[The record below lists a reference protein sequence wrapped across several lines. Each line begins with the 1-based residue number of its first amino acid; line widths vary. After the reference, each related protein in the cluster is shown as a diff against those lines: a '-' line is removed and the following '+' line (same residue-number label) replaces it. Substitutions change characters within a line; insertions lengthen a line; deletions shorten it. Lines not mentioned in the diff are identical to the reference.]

1 MDRPK
6 SPEFEEYLQVVYND
20 RVSPDSTSRSAHPEG
35 EPMIRP
41 LAVLLVLVSWA
52 AAAPPARY
60 GRIDVYS
67 ADGAFEV
74 RDVSASTG
82 AQILDVGWRGEGMAD
97 TGATA
102 QARARETWR
111 EVWIEVVPE
120 QDGKLQINFQGEYYR
135 KQSAED
141 VRLVWV
147 DQIQVRGAEIVN
159 GDLEELQDGV
169 PRGWRFSGPASPEAV
184 SSDGAIADGG
194 DVCVAVWYGAILRQ
208 AVDVQAGQPVRVT
221 AKFRATGPEEELP
234 ETARHKAQF
243 ASLLDL
249 QPQTITVKLASS
261 ENARRAKIRPLPLYD
276 GAEWAVTSRWDDNT
290 WTNLKTREV
299 LLEHGQRGTFFLND
313 PSRNVYGKDYGLLP
327 DRSVN
332 EWGRVLASGGTT
344 IGGHS
349 LTHPMLSYQN
359 RNRMFE
365 EVLGCRIALEATF
378 DTLVNAYAFS
388 FCNYRSPI
396 EGVDVQR
403 DIASVL
409 ARAGYLQI
417 ANHRFAEDGCWP
429 WAVAGLLPPDG
440 RPIDRALAGFLAD
453 KDLQHDNPA
462 ITYSM
467 HSWYDTPEE
476 WSGFEDDL
484 DRYGNRS
491 EWWYCHQNEY
501 GAYRAQY
508 RAAAQ
513 GRAEADGA
521 TLRYQFHRPSLL
533 DLNDP
538 IPITFELT
546 GVEPD
551 KVVSIE
557 CSGARVERAEFS
569 EGAVRFHVHHAAGV
583 SLPERIDQVPSAE
596 SQLVAS
602 TEFPEIS
609 GALRLDGITLM
620 LRLKNT
626 GPTSVDVQRVTYRL
640 PLRYRKGVV
649 FRSGPELAT
658 GKTYSDRL
666 ELDEDANGS
675 RYRAGSHFLV
685 AQVDFVVRRKPG
697 RIYFTTNAAG
707 LLDDPSY
714 PQQGFTVLGPIP
726 RAEIDLGTLN
736 ADSVFKKG
744 WPRSNGQRL
753 AFQPVDPAIAKPL
766 SVEVIPVRGR
776 WDNNGLKPCI
786 YLLRSTVASPAE
798 RKVRLLHD
806 TSTVPVVWLNGSSV
820 EEACTLR
827 AGGNNLLIAYE
838 PPVSQKF
845 SPEHAGPMFRVVDV
859 QSGRRVEDVRY
870 QP

>member
-1 MDRPK
+1 M
-6 SPEFEEYLQVVYND
+6 L
-20 RVSPDSTSRSAHPEG
+20 
-35 EPMIRP
+35 RP
-41 LAVLLVLVSWA
+41 LAVLLVMISWA
-52 AAAPPARY
+52 AAAPPARH

-67 ADGAFEV
+67 ADGAFDV

-111 EVWIEVVPE
+111 EIWIEVVPE
-120 QDGKLQINFQGEYYR
+120 RDGKLQINFQGEHYR
-135 KQSAED
+135 KQGAED

-147 DQIQVRGAEIVN
+147 DQIHVSGAEIVN
-159 GDLEELQDGV
+159 GDLEELDDGV
-169 PRGWRFSGPASPEAV
+169 PRGWRFSGPVSPEAV
-184 SSDGAIADGG
+184 SSDGSVAVGG
-194 DVCVAVWYGAILRQ
+194 DVCVAVWYGAMLRQ
-208 AVDVQAGQPVRVT
+208 TVDVRAGQAVRVT
-221 AKFRATGPEEELP
+221 AKFRATGPEEEPP
-234 ETARHKAQF
+234 ETARHKARF
-243 ASLLDL
+243 ANLLDL
-249 QPQTITVKLASS
+249 QPQTITVQLATAEDARLAKL
-261 ENARRAKIRPLPLYD
+261 RPLPLFD

-313 PSRNVYGKDYGLLP
+313 PSRNVYGKDYGVLP
-327 DRSVN
+327 DRSVSQ
-332 EWGRVLASGGTT
+332 WGKMLASGGTT

-365 EVLGCRIALEATF
+365 EVLGCRIALEAAF
-378 DTLVNAYAFS
+378 DTPINAYAFS
-388 FCNYRSPI
+388 FCNYSSPI

-440 RPIDRALAGFLAD
+440 RPIDRAFAGFLAD
-453 KDLQHDNPA
+453 EDLQHNSPA

-484 DRYGNRS
+484 DRYGNRP

-508 RAAAQ
+508 RAAVQ
-513 GRAEADGA
+513 GRSETDG
-521 TLRYQFHRPSLL
+521 TILRYQFQRPSLL

-538 IPITFELT
+538 IPLTFELA
-546 GVEPD
+546 GVETD

-557 CSGARVERAEFS
+557 CVGARVERAES
-569 EGAVRFHVHHAAGV
+569 LEGAVRFHVHHAASV
-583 SLPERIDQVPSAE
+583 SLPERIDQVASTGDG
-596 SQLVAS
+596 LVAS
-602 TEFPEIS
+602 TEFQEIS
-609 GALRLDGITLM
+609 GALQRDGEALT
-620 LRLKNT
+620 LRLKYT
-626 GPTSVDVQRVTYRL
+626 GPDSIDIQRVAYRL
-640 PLRYRKGVV
+640 PLRYAKGVV
-649 FRSGPELAT
+649 FRSGSELAA
-658 GKTYSDRL
+658 GEAYSDRL
-666 ELDEDANGS
+666 ELNEDASVS
-675 RYRAGSHFLV
+675 RYRAGDHFLV
-685 AQVDFVVRRKPG
+685 AQVDFPVRGEPG
-697 RIYFTTNAAG
+697 RIYFTANRAG
-707 LLDDPSY
+707 SLDDPSY
-714 PQQGFTVLGPIP
+714 PQQGFAVLGPIP
-726 RAEIDLGTLN
+726 RSEIDLGTLDS
-736 ADSVFKKG
+736 DSVFRKG
-744 WPRSNGQRL
+744 WPRSNGERL
-753 AFQPVDPAIAKPL
+753 VFEPVDPAIAKPL
-766 SVEVIPVRGR
+766 NVEVIPVRGR
-776 WDNNGLKPCI
+776 WDNNGLRPCI

-798 RKVRLLHD
+798 RKIRLLRD
-806 TSTVPVVWLNGSSV
+806 TRTVPNLWLNGSSV

-827 AGGNNLLIAYE
+827 AGDNELLVAYE
-838 PPVSQKF
+838 PPTDQRF

-859 QSGRRVEDVRY
+859 QSGRRVEEIRF

>member
-1 MDRPK
+1 M
-6 SPEFEEYLQVVYND
+6 L
-20 RVSPDSTSRSAHPEG
+20 
-35 EPMIRP
+35 RP
-41 LAVLLVLVSWA
+41 LSVLLVMASCA
-52 AAAPPARY
+52 GAAPPARY

-67 ADGAFEV
+67 ADGAFDV
-74 RDVSASTG
+74 SDVSASTG

-111 EVWIEVVPE
+111 EIWIEVVPKR
-120 QDGKLQINFQGEYYR
+120 DGRLQINFQGEHYR

-141 VRLVWV
+141 VRLVWL
-147 DQIQVRGAEIVN
+147 DQIQVSGAEIVN
-159 GDLEELQDGV
+159 GDLEELDDGV

-184 SSDGAIADGG
+184 SSDGTVAAGG
-194 DVCVAVWYGAILRQ
+194 NVCVAVWYGAMLRQ
-208 AVDVQAGQPVRVT
+208 TVDVRAGQPVRVT
-221 AKFRATGPEEELP
+221 AKFRATGPEEESP
-234 ETARHKAQF
+234 ESARHKARF
-243 ASLLDL
+243 ADLLDL
-249 QPQTITVKLASS
+249 QPQTITVKFATS
-261 ENARRAKIRPLPLYD
+261 ENARLAKIRPLPLFD
-276 GAEWAVTSRWDDNT
+276 GAEWAITSRWDDNT

-313 PSRNVYGKDYGLLP
+313 PSRNVYGKDYGLLA
-327 DRSVN
+327 DRSVSR
-332 EWGRVLASGGTT
+332 WGKELASGGTT

-365 EVLGCRIALEATF
+365 EVLGSRIALEAAF

-388 FCNYRSPI
+388 FCNYRSPV

-403 DIASVL
+403 DIAMVL

-440 RPIDRALAGFLAD
+440 RPIDRAFAGFLAD
-453 KDLQHDNPA
+453 EDLQHNNPA

-508 RAAAQ
+508 RAAMQ
-513 GRAEADGA
+513 GRAETDGA
-521 TLRYQFHRPSLL
+521 TLRYQFQRPSLL

-538 IPITFELT
+538 IPLTFELT

-551 KVVSIE
+551 QVVSIE
-557 CSGARVERAEFS
+557 CSGTQIERVESPED
-569 EGAVRFHVHHAAGV
+569 AVRFHVHHAAGV
-583 SLPERIDQVPSAE
+583 SLPERIDQVVTTGDG
-596 SQLVAS
+596 LVAS

-609 GALRLDGITLM
+609 GALQHDGKTLT
-620 LRLKNT
+620 LRLENT
-626 GPTSVDVQRVTYRL
+626 GATSIDVQRVAYRL
-640 PLRYRKGVV
+640 PLRYAKGVV
-649 FRSGPELAT
+649 FRSGHELAA
-658 GKTYSDRL
+658 GKAYSDRL
-666 ELDEDANGS
+666 EIDEDANDS
-675 RYRAGSHFLV
+675 RYRAGDHFLV
-685 AQVDFVVRRKPG
+685 AQVDFVIRGKPG
-697 RIYFTTNAAG
+697 RIYFTANRAG
-707 LLDDPSY
+707 SLDDPSY
-714 PQQGFTVLGPIP
+714 PQQGFTVLGPLP
-726 RAEIDLGTLN
+726 RAEINLSPLD
-736 ADSVFKKG
+736 ADSVFATG
-744 WPRSNGQRL
+744 WQKSNDQRL
-753 AFQPVDPAIAKPL
+753 AFEPVDSTVAKPFN
-766 SVEVIPVRGR
+766 VEVIPVRGR

-798 RKVRLLHD
+798 RKVRLLRD
-806 TSTVPVVWLNGSSV
+806 TRTVPNLWLNGISV

-827 AGGNNLLIAYE
+827 AGDNELLVAYE
-838 PPVSQKF
+838 PPVKQRF

-859 QSGRRVEDVRY
+859 ESGRRDDKIRFR
-870 QP
+870 P